1 VTALH
6 AGMQHALEKM
16 KEAVRNGGRYERD
29 PVENALPFVT
39 LGVVAVGLVLFTVYR
54 LSSG

>member
-1 VTALH
+1 
-6 AGMQHALEKM
+6 MQHALEKM